1 MFVGLLGFALLVA
14 VLAGGGSSGATSGWA
29 VRAAGRSRCRGGK
42 LPRAPDNEGSAM
54 HSKGRSRKPSKD
66 ALKQLSDSALH
77 VVKPGDVTTVNS
89 AHLVLEGKGRKGFLP
104 RLLPFLGPAFVAC
117 VAYIDPGNFATN
129 IQGGAEFGYMLLWV
143 IVSSNLM
150 AMLIQALSAKLG
162 IASGRNLAELCRE
175 RFPRP
180 VTLAMWVLMEIV
192 AMATDLAEFLGAAVG
207 FQLLFHIPL
216 LAGALLTAITTFII
230 LGLEQRGFRSLEAVI
245 TALVGVIAVSY
256 LIETILDRPAWGL
269 VAYHAVVPMFSGK
282 ESVLLATGIL
292 GATVMPHVI
301 FLHSALTQHRIPT
314 TNAAQLKQLFRFE
327 LIDVTIAMGLAGLVN
342 AAMLI
347 MAAST
352 FFAQGLTHIASIE
365 EAYRTLTPLLG
376 SAASAVFAISLLV
389 SGLSSSAVGTMA
401 GQVIMQGFIHRQIP
415 IWVRRA
421 VTMAPPIF
429 VIALGLDPTRTLV
442 ISQVV
447 LSFGLPFA
455 IIPLVMFTRR
465 GDIMGPLVNRR
476 ITTII
481 ASIVAALIVAL
492 NVYLLAQIL
501 SGG

>member
-1 MFVGLLGFALLVA
+1 
-14 VLAGGGSSGATSGWA
+14 
-29 VRAAGRSRCRGGK
+29 
-42 LPRAPDNEGSAM
+42 M

-66 ALKQLSDSALH
+66 ALKQLSDSAVH

-104 RLLPFLGPAFVAC
+104 RLLPFLGPAFVAS

-143 IVSSNLM
+143 IVTSNLM

-230 LGLEQRGFRSLEAVI
+230 LALEQRGFRSLEAVI

-352 FFAQGLTHIASIE
+352 FFAQGLTHVASIE